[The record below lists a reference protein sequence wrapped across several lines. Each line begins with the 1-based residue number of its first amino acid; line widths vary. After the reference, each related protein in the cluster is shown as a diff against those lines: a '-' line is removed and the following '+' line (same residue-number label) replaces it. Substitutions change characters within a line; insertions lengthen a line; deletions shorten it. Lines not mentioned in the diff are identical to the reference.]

1 MRSRALPLPLA
12 SNPNGV
18 PPRCYF
24 FTLLLRLIRSRAA
37 LPETAVMVKLLPVS
51 GGVAQFG

>member
-24 FTLLLRLIRSRAA
+24 FPLLRLIRSRAA